1 MLCNNIINKLVLLL
15 ILLARVFTAMSR
27 VPMMRQEFISLGQD
41 LERAITCA
49 LDNDLL
55 TGDAFL
61 KDNDSWP
68 TLSTPLPHWMEHS

>member
-1 MLCNNIINKLVLLL
+1 
-15 ILLARVFTAMSR
+15 
-27 VPMMRQEFISLGQD
+27 MMRQEFISLGQD